1 MLILP
6 TPHIS
11 AKKGDFAKSVLM
23 PGDPYRATYIAE
35 KFLSDVKLVTDVR
48 GIKGYTGKYK
58 GKEVSVI
65 ASGMGSPSIGIYSYE
80 LFNGYDVENIIRV
93 GSCGALND
101 DLSIKDIVLAQGA
114 CYEPGFSNQFHL
126 SGIFSAIADFKLL
139 ETCYQTAKK
148 LNIKTHVG
156 NVFTSDSFYGERQE
170 ITKKWLTM
178 GVLATEMEAAALYMN
193 AANSGKR
200 ALTILTVS
208 DHVFKDD
215 PGLSSDEREKSL
227 NDMIVLALETVLNL

>member
-114 CYEPGFSNQFHL
+114 CYEPGFSNQFQL